1 MKKNKVRFYTIILF
15 IIFFTSAI
23 LSGCSLSRFKF
34 TDKITSPNNKL
45 SPINGVWEIK
55 KFKVFNSGNK
65 KYGES
70 KTEPVDL
77 LGIKSAFNED
87 YSLLIDEVCNKPNYK
102 LKEVDANNYFFY
114 TYKVN
119 KSDLDISVDKI
130 EVISVICEESL
141 FYDFIKISD
150 KELIVYLDN
159 VFYYL
164 EKISDDTSD
173 ILSEE
178 NLRKIREEKVS
189 SHYGDDKLLR
199 TGVLIGLRSN
209 SPIDY
214 KEGFGE
220 EYKDKDLFYR
230 TLWIGA
236 KNGKLRE
243 VLETPNLFVP
253 RISGFWWVGLDNQ
266 DSVFAYP
273 VSKEIKDFNSVKWA
287 EKNSSKR
294 ILFVGNDYI
303 ALENKKSLNLQSE
316 EGRSNLQV
324 RLIDNLNG
332 NKGIKI
338 SDISGE
344 EGKEAM
350 FNSAY
355 SFLALEDGIT
365 GKRLEQRPREE
376 SFTLVRR
383 NGHWIVKGRLNSIN
397 QNDSFFKDYT
407 INIVPPSKMVNY
419 DEFHLSWNEV
429 KEKVPNAIDAY
440 TSPNKDLAIIT
451 SNNSLFIYEIVNGA
465 LGNLYLKKI
474 SLKEG
479 ESVIMAEWATGE
491 YMERWEKTL
500 RGNADVFVYE

>member
-1 MKKNKVRFYTIILF
+1 MKKNKVRFYIMILLSVFF
-15 IIFFTSAI
+15 ISST
-23 LSGCSLSRFKF
+23 LSGCSAIPFKF
-34 TDKITSPNNKL
+34 TDKITAPNNKL

-55 KFKVFNSGNK
+55 NFKVFNSNNK
-65 KYGES
+65 KLEE
-70 KTEPVDL
+70 KRPKPIDL
-77 LGIKSAFNED
+77 LGTKSAFNENF
-87 YSLLIDEVCNKPNYK
+87 SLLIDEVCHKPNYK
-102 LKEVDANNYFFY
+102 LKEVDASNYFFY

-119 KSDLDISVDKI
+119 KNDLDISVDKI
-130 EVISVICEESL
+130 EVISVISEGRL
-141 FYDFIKISD
+141 FYEFIKINE
-150 KELIVYLDN
+150 KELIVYQN
-159 VFYYL
+159 NIFYYL
-164 EKISDDTSD
+164 EKISDDTSSL
-173 ILSEE
+173 LSEE

-189 SHYGDDKLLR
+189 NHYDGDELLR

-220 EYKDKDLFYR
+220 NYKDESIFYR
-230 TLWIGA
+230 TLWIGS

-243 VLETPNLFVP
+243 LLETPNLFVP
-253 RISGFWWVGLDNQ
+253 RISGFWWVGMDNQ
-266 DSVFAYP
+266 GGLFAYP
-273 VSKEIKDFNSVKWA
+273 VGKEVKNLDTMKVV
-287 EKNSSKR
+287 EKNSAKR

-303 ALENKKSLNLQSE
+303 SLEKGDGS
-316 EGRSNLQV
+316 LQV

-332 NKGIKI
+332 NRGIKI
-338 SDISGE
+338 SDINGE

-355 SFLALEDGIT
+355 SSLALEET
-365 GKRLEQRPREE
+365 VTTKRLEQRPREE

-397 QNDSFFKDYT
+397 PNDSLYKDYT
-407 INIVPPSKMVNY
+407 INIVPPTEMVNY

-440 TSPNKDLAIIT
+440 TSPNEDLAIIIT
-451 SNNSLFIYEIVNGA
+451 NNNLFIYEIVNGT
-465 LGNLYLKKI
+465 LGNLYLKKV

-491 YMERWEKTL
+491 YVERWEKTL
-500 RGNADVFVYE
+500 RGNAGVFVYE